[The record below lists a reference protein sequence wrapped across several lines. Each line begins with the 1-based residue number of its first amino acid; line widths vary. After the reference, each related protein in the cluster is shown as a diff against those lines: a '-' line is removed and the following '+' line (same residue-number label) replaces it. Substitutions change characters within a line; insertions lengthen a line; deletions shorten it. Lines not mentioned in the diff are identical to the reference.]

1 MDRVL
6 PIAKLSAQWVENT
19 TVGKTQHRLSPLG
32 VHNHTNSRNFCKMSS
47 DALGGSCLTF
57 RSLREEVR
65 RFESGRLNFMP
76 FLREVWLTRI
86 HLLHQEQSA
95 VQNDPIPSQVGTR
108 QTLGQMASWPRIAN
122 SLLRLQLVQ
131 NDKVRK
137 PDNIVLSV
145 HKNKQK
151 LQNPSHS

>member
-19 TVGKTQHRLSPLG
+19 TVGKTQPSLSPLG
-32 VHNHTNSRNFCKMSS
+32 VHNHTNSRKFLQNELGCTWGLLPDFP
-47 DALGGSCLTF
+47 LLEGGSTF
-57 RSLREEVR
+57 WEWETQLHVFSKRSL
-65 RFESGRLNFMP
+65 
-76 FLREVWLTRI
+76 THI
-86 HLLHQEQSA
+86 HLLHEEQSP

-108 QTLGQMASWPRIAN
+108 QALEQMASWPRIAN
-122 SLLRLQLVQ
+122 SLLRLRLVQ